1 MGHGYYVKKML
12 PSELR
17 KLRHCCM
24 TCKTHSM
31 SFPRRRESRK
41 KV

>member
-1 MGHGYYVKKML
+1 MNIIDRLYEQVNLLCHTVDKPVLLHGSL
-12 PSELR
+12 
-17 KLRHCCM
+17 
-24 TCKTHSM
+24 M